1 MSPLG
6 GRTDRPRGANS
17 GRRAHGHSAIIGESG
32 TFEEIFR
39 AIAATPR
46 SAGEGISFI
55 ASSPVDGDEWGLPGC
70 GRRGCNARASRYSGF
85 RRTTSEIVMSNRLAK
100 LMAGFTGFSA
110 VFCGAFGAH
119 LLRGLLE
126 KSGTTQIWQTGVLYH
141 LVHAVVLLVLSGW
154 RPVPRVAYFL
164 ILVG

>member
-1 MSPLG
+1 
-6 GRTDRPRGANS
+6 
-17 GRRAHGHSAIIGESG
+17 
-32 TFEEIFR
+32 
-39 AIAATPR
+39 
-46 SAGEGISFI
+46 
-55 ASSPVDGDEWGLPGC
+55 
-70 GRRGCNARASRYSGF
+70 
-85 RRTTSEIVMSNRLAK
+85 MSNRLAK

-119 LLRGLLE
+119 LLRGFLE

-164 ILVG
+164 ILVGVIVFSGSLYALALSNFKWFGAITPLGGLGMLAGWLTLARAKESGDKT

>member
-1 MSPLG
+1 
-6 GRTDRPRGANS
+6 
-17 GRRAHGHSAIIGESG
+17 
-32 TFEEIFR
+32 
-39 AIAATPR
+39 
-46 SAGEGISFI
+46 
-55 ASSPVDGDEWGLPGC
+55 
-70 GRRGCNARASRYSGF
+70 
-85 RRTTSEIVMSNRLAK
+85 MSNRLAK

-119 LLRGLLE
+119 LLRGFLE

-164 ILVG
+164 ILVGVIVFSGSLYALALSNFKWFGAITPLGGLGMLAGWLTLARAKENGDKT